1 MTEELHQADGGSGAD
16 LNEVLRL
23 QAVAL
28 ARMSERMD
36 SHRAAGPRPA
46 PLPSGERPGSG
57 NLPVLAS
64 DAALTEDSLPVL
76 NAFREF
82 LDQERR
88 RSRARILWVSFSF
101 AVVFAVTA
109 LLVVWMG
116 RERLQELRNDLGTT
130 NKKVDETL
138 QSANAEIKK
147 VSEAAGRT
155 VSTIQKD
162 VNTTLHKAQSAMASN
177 VAVEMRSRDAELGL
191 LKEKL
196 AALEI
201 ENAFL
206 IGRLREANRATE
218 AADMAAEEP
227 EPVENGG
234 EAAVEVPEEGS
245 AVTADTPAMSEQG
258 NPAGPVS
265 AGGAPIL
272 IQTPAYNRP
281 VRLKVPPLAP

>member
-1 MTEELHQADGGSGAD
+1 MTEELHQTDGGSGAD

-36 SHRAAGPRPA
+36 SHRLAGARPA
-46 PLPSGERPGSG
+46 PLPPGERPASG

-64 DAALTEDSLPVL
+64 EAALTEDSLPVL

-88 RSRARILWVSFSF
+88 RSRARILWVSFLF
-101 AVVFAVTA
+101 AVVFSLTA
-109 LLVVWMG
+109 LVVLWMG

-130 NKKVDETL
+130 NKKVEQTL
-138 QSANAEIKK
+138 QSASDEMKK

-155 VSTIQKD
+155 VSTIRQD

-177 VAVEMRSRDAELGL
+177 VAVEMQSRDAELGL

-201 ENAFL
+201 ENAVL
-206 IGRLREANRATE
+206 IGRLREANRVSE
-218 AADMAAEEP
+218 AAAVTEERP

-234 EAAVEVPEEGS
+234 GQGVVEQEEESTGPSENPQAADRGS
-245 AVTADTPAMSEQG
+245 AVEPGS
-258 NPAGPVS
+258 V
-265 AGGAPIL
+265 GGAPIL

-281 VRLKVPPLAP
+281 VRLKVPSLAP